1 MVTRSASES
10 DEEMHI
16 LYSGLLHNGGGEA
29 SLQCSMAPSS
39 VTPLSFHSVLIRTKF
54 LINSVKS
61 RISEKHA

>member
-10 DEEMHI
+10 DKEMHI
-16 LYSGLLHNGGGEA
+16 LYCRLLHNGGGKA
-29 SLQCSMAPSS
+29 SLPNSMALFSI
-39 VTPLSFHSVLIRTKF
+39 TLLSFHFVLIGTKS